1 MKELPEHTERL
12 NKAEAI
18 LGHKFNDRNLLQTA
32 LTHPSAAEGHSIR
45 DSYERL
51 EFLGDSILGAIV
63 SYCAYHT
70 FPDLDE
76 GGLTRIKVSLVSG
89 ASLSVVGKELGL
101 SDVIFFGS
109 SERGT
114 GRRGLHSA
122 LENVYESLVA
132 ALYLDGG
139 IDAAVAFV
147 ERTLIVRMSED
158 MAKEPENPKSVLQ
171 ERLQED
177 GITPTYRLVET
188 QGPPHDRT
196 FVTQVF
202 VGMKSIARGV
212 GRTKKESESQA
223 AKSALEIL
231 GSFFEVKTPEDKRR
245 KAEAKAAIKA
255 AKAEEKARKQ
265 AEQKAR
271 KQKKKQQ
278 Q

>member
-1 MKELPEHTERL
+1 MQEQPEHTPKLDR
-12 NKAEAI
+12 AEQI
-18 LGHKFNDRNLLQTA
+18 LGHDFEDRTLLLAA

-63 SYCAYHT
+63 SYTAYHAY
-70 FPDLDE
+70 PDLDE

-89 ASLSVVGKELGL
+89 ASLSDVSKDLGL
-101 SDVIFFGS
+101 ADCIVFGS

-139 IDAAVAFV
+139 LDVAVAFV
-147 ERTLIVRMSED
+147 KRTLIVHMSED

-177 GITPTYRLVET
+177 GITPTYRLMET

-202 VGMKSIARGV
+202 VGVESIARGV

-231 GSFFEVKTPEDKRR
+231 SSLFEGKDPKDKKRR
-245 KAEAKAAIKA
+245 ADARAAVKA
-255 AKAEEKARKQ
+255 AKAEEKARRQ
-265 AEQKAR
+265 AAQRAR
-271 KQKKKQQ
+271 KQKKQSQ
-278 Q
+278 

>member
-1 MKELPEHTERL
+1 MQEQSEHTEKL
-12 NKAEAI
+12 DKAEKI
-18 LGHKFNDRNLLQTA
+18 LGHEFSDRSLLLTA
-32 LTHPSAAEGHSIR
+32 LTHPSAAEGHSIS

-63 SYCAYHT
+63 SYEAYHAY
-70 FPDLDE
+70 PNLDE

-89 ASLSVVGKELGL
+89 ASLSEVGKELGL
-101 SDVIFFGS
+101 ADCIFFGS

-132 ALYLDGG
+132 SLFLDGG
-139 IDAAVAFV
+139 INAAASFV
-147 ERTLIVRMSED
+147 KRTLIVRMSED

-196 FVTQVF
+196 FA
-202 VGMKSIARGV
+202 KGV

-231 GSFFEVKTPEDKRR
+231 GSFFEGKDSTDKKRR
-245 KAEAKAAIKA
+245 AEAKAAIKA
-255 AKAEEKARKQ
+255 AKAEEKACRQ

-271 KQKKKQQ
+271 KKKQQ
-278 Q
+278 

>member
-1 MKELPEHTERL
+1 MQEQSEHTEKL
-12 NKAEAI
+12 DKAEKI
-18 LGHKFNDRNLLQTA
+18 LGHEFSDRSLLLTA

-63 SYCAYHT
+63 SYEAYHAY
-70 FPDLDE
+70 PNLDE

-89 ASLSVVGKELGL
+89 ASLSEVGKELGL
-101 SDVIFFGS
+101 ADCIFFGS

-132 ALYLDGG
+132 SLFLDGG
-139 IDAAVAFV
+139 INAAASFV
-147 ERTLIVRMSED
+147 KRTLIVRMSED

-202 VGMKSIARGV
+202 VGVKSIAKGV

-231 GSFFEVKTPEDKRR
+231 GSFFEGKDSTDKKRR
-245 KAEAKAAIKA
+245 AEAKAAIKA
-255 AKAEEKARKQ
+255 AKAEEKARRQ

-271 KQKKKQQ
+271 KKKQQ
-278 Q
+278 